1 MNGGL
6 CMASLRV
13 KPGQGIRL
21 PRSVSVVFK
30 SDSMGLFKPDLFRSL
45 AFGFLM
51 GTAVMA
57 MSVGATAWASAD
69 SAPVTN
75 SGTSHATGQTGR

>member
-1 MNGGL
+1 
-6 CMASLRV
+6 
-13 KPGQGIRL
+13 
-21 PRSVSVVFK
+21 
-30 SDSMGLFKPDLFRSL
+30 MGLFKPDLFRSL

-69 SAPVTN
+69 SPPVTH
-75 SGTSHATGQTGR
+75 SGTSHATGQSGR